1 MRTQVSSRAVS
12 FGREVR
18 SGRILRG
25 KKSAE
30 DVRELEVRVGED
42 TLTAAAGVES
52 STERLPGR
60 RFRV

>member
-1 MRTQVSSRAVS
+1 MS

-25 KKSAE
+25 KKSSE
-30 DVRELEVRVGED
+30 DVRELKPRAGED
-42 TLTAAAGVES
+42 TLLAAAGEES

>member
-1 MRTQVSSRAVS
+1 VS

-25 KKSAE
+25 KRSAE
-30 DVRELEVRVGED
+30 DVRELEPGAGED
-42 TLTAAAGVES
+42 KLQAAAGVQL

>member
-1 MRTQVSSRAVS
+1 MS

-18 SGRILRG
+18 SGRIMRG

-30 DVRELEVRVGED
+30 DVRELEPGAGED
-42 TLTAAAGVES
+42 KLAAAGVQL